1 MSVGEVFA
9 DVMETA
15 RELELDMEPGDVTE
29 LLPSYDKTV
38 MGEELLL
45 RDVHRKWFCDIE
57 STPGKD
63 AMETVEMTTEDLEYY
78 TNLVV

>member
-1 MSVGEVFA
+1 
-9 DVMETA
+9 
-15 RELELDMEPGDVTE
+15 
-29 LLPSYDKTV
+29 

-45 RDVHRKWFCDIE
+45 RDVHRKWFHDIE

-63 AMETVEMTTEDLEYY
+63 AVKTVEMTTEDLEYY